1 MTHTDVWNAIDTFAN
16 AHNISCSKL
25 AKMGGLDPTTFN
37 KSKRWSKYGQPRWPS
52 TSSIAKIRNRSSPW
66 FLFDSILDPIFLF
79 FN

>member
-37 KSKRWSKYGQPRWPS
+37 KSKRQSKYGQPRWPS
-52 TSSIAKIRNRSSPW
+52 TKKKKK
-66 FLFDSILDPIFLF
+66 ILDATGSNIEDFIKYF
-79 FN
+79 HQSVI

>member
-37 KSKRWSKYGQPRWPS
+37 KSKRQSKYGQPRWPS
-52 TSSIAKIRNRSSPW
+52 TSSIAKI
-66 FLFDSILDPIFLF
+66 LDATGSNIEDFIKYF
-79 FN
+79 HQYVI